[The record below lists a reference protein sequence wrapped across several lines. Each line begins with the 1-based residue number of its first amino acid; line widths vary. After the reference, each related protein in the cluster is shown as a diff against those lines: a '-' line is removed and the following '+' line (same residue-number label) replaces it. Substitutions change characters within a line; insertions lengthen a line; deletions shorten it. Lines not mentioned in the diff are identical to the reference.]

1 MARGGLGFPIH
12 MSLKI
17 LNGTDAL
24 DVCLSHA
31 WERPPK
37 AGEGDERSELPLT
50 LNVKVKCVRC
60 AHPSPQ
66 PSPVGGRGSKTKS
79 FHTHFLLN

>member
-31 WERPPK
+31 WERPPVTPMR
-37 AGEGDERSELPLT
+37 ARHD
-50 LNVKVKCVRC
+50 
-60 AHPSPQ
+60 
-66 PSPVGGRGSKTKS
+66 GGRGSKTKS
-79 FHTHFLLN
+79 FHTHFLLSWCEYIRERANPYFALLRQRSEQ